1 MEMNAE
7 VNAVGERAL
16 HPLAV
21 NSESLQILAH
31 WLESNGTRPTEDKDP
46 RRMMIERYPAGLF
59 SEAELEA
66 LWDVMEGTTTD

>member
-7 VNAVGERAL
+7 VNVVGERAL

-31 WLESNGTRPTEDKDP
+31 WLKSNGMRPIEDTDP
-46 RRMMIERYPAGLF
+46 RRTMIERYPAGLF
-59 SEAELEA
+59 SEAELDA
-66 LWDVMEGTTTD
+66 LWDVMEG